1 MVPHSRKPS
10 KRDQIDAGRF
20 EERARRQGV
29 EISSLEGALSNERQK
44 SARLE
49 AEVQGLR
56 EQVVLLKEI
65 LKGPTDGNNK

>member
-29 EISSLEGALSNERQK
+29 EIGSLEAALSLERQR
-44 SARLE
+44 AAHLE
-49 AEVQGLR
+49 GEILGLR
-56 EQVVLLKEI
+56 EQVALLKEI
-65 LKGPTDGNNK
+65 LKGQSDE